1 VKVHFLENDLKEIYY
16 QDCTEK
22 MQQDLQEC
30 INNGFEFSDITILCR
45 GNNDIFNF
53 SKLLGNLKVNYKGE
67 ETTLKP
73 FRKKV

>member
-1 VKVHFLENDLKEIYY
+1 
-16 QDCTEK
+16 

-67 ETTLKP
+67 ETILKP
-73 FRKKV
+73 FLKKV